1 MNNEELNIL
10 GSRISEK
17 KNEIAKKV
25 HEIRKSEATVE
36 QLKFAEQ
43 LEDKEVIKIRSDFV
57 ELFSKALITGVNKN
71 DAYDAIE
78 KWGKETGE
86 YAHNLGVP
94 LDEALKDT
102 SYYRS
107 FINNTIE
114 EAAVEENMSVRS
126 VFRALSI
133 IDPLMDHA
141 VYCFS
146 LTYVHFYKK
155 TLEDAK
161 NAFLELS
168 VPVVPL
174 AKGIAVLPLIGN
186 IDEERARRLMEQT
199 LSEANR
205 LKLSNL
211 ILDLSGVAM
220 VDTMVAD
227 QIFKVVSALKLLG
240 VQTIVTGIRPE
251 IAQTAVNLGLDFST
265 QATRANLQQ
274 ALSDLQL
281 LKIK

>member
-1 MNNEELNIL
+1 MNNELTIL
-10 GSRISEK
+10 GSRVSEK

-25 HEIRKSEATVE
+25 HEIRKSEATGE
-36 QLKFAEQ
+36 HLKLSSQLDEA
-43 LEDKEVIKIRSDFV
+43 EVIKIRSDFI
-57 ELFSKALITGVNKN
+57 ELFSKALIKGLKK
-71 DAYDAIE
+71 DEAYDAIE

-86 YAHNLGVP
+86 YTHNLGIP

-102 SYYRS
+102 SYYRT
-107 FINNTIE
+107 FINSTIE
-114 EAAVEENMSVRS
+114 ETAVEESMSVRS
-126 VFRALSI
+126 VFQALSI

-155 TLEDAK
+155 SLEEAK

-174 AKGIAVLPLIGN
+174 AKGIAILPLIGN
-186 IDEERARRLMEQT
+186 IDEERAHQLMEQT

-205 LKLSNL
+205 LKLSSL

-281 LKIK
+281 IKIK